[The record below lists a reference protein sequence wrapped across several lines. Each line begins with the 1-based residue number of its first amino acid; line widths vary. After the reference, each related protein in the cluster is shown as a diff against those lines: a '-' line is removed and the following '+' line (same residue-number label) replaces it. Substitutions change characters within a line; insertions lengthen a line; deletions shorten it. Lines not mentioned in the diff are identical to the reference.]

1 MKKDK
6 NKIEDIEDKEV
17 EKKEIKVKK
26 SNKTRN
32 IIIILVVI
40 FSLYFLLPSITILG
54 TVFFDIFDNTKYIES
69 NNSIIVDNG
78 EIILKD
84 IKGYYDTNT
93 KEYIVYGYIDNVNK
107 NYTIDI
113 EYNVYDSNNFVIG
126 TAYTS
131 IDMKKGESYKFKAI
145 YYEADASEVVNYK
158 IKDINLY

>member
-6 NKIEDIEDKEV
+6 NKIEDIKVEEEKEV
-17 EKKEIKVKK
+17 KVKK
-26 SNKTRN
+26 SKKTRN
-32 IIIILVVI
+32 IIIILVVV
-40 FSLYFLLPSITILG
+40 FLLYCLLPSVTILG
-54 TVFFDIFDNTKYIES
+54 TIFFDIFDNTKYVES

-84 IKGYYDTNT
+84 IKGYYDINT

-113 EYNVYDSNNFVIG
+113 EYSVYDSNNFVIG
-126 TAYTS
+126 TAFTT

-145 YYEADASEVVNYK
+145 YYEADASEVVKFK